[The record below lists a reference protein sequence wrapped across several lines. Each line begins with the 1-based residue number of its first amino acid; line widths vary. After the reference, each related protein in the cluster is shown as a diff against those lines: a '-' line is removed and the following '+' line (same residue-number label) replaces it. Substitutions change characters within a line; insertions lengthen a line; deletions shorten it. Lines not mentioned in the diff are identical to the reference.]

1 MYQYKA
7 SITRVVDGDTAYA
20 VVDLGF
26 NTSLKINFRLAFIN
40 TPELLSS
47 DKYEMARAKLAR
59 DRLVELIEGKD
70 VYLKSYRK
78 DKYGRWLGEFFLNE
92 NDKVS
97 VNQQMI
103 DEGFA
108 AKYQ

>member
-7 SITRVVDGDTAYA
+7 HITRVVDGDTAYA
-20 VVDLGF
+20 IVDLGF
-26 NTSLKINFRLAFIN
+26 NTSVKINFRLAFIN
-40 TPELLSS
+40 TPELLST
-47 DKYEMARAKLAR
+47 DKDERDRAKLAR

-92 NDKVS
+92 NDTVS
-97 VNQQMI
+97 VNQMLI
-103 DEGFA
+103 NEGLA
-108 AKYQ
+108 VKYE

>member
-7 SITRVVDGDTAYA
+7 RIIRVVDGDTAYA
-20 VVDLGF
+20 IVDLGF
-26 NTSLKINFRLAFIN
+26 NTSVKINFRLAFIN
-40 TPELLSS
+40 TPELLST
-47 DKYEMARAKLAR
+47 DKDERSRAMLSR
-59 DRLVELIEGKD
+59 DRLVDLIEGKD

-97 VNQQMI
+97 VNQLML
-103 DEGFA
+103 DEGLA
-108 AKYQ
+108 VKYQ